1 MININILSFFDVVVD
16 RSGLESVSTSDAFTI
31 DITPPIPGKFFV
43 GNEKSSDK
51 TIVGNNIPVN
61 VEGFE
66 DPESG
71 VDMINVRIAGIN
83 TDYVSNTI
91 VDKGLY
97 KIKLSQD
104 LKDGYEYRATIQVG
118 IHFTCLQRQHTLFL
132 YRDVLV
138 IRYYVYVYM

>member
-1 MININILSFFDVVVD
+1 MI
-16 RSGLESVSTSDAFTI
+16 
-31 DITPPIPGKFFV
+31 
-43 GNEKSSDK
+43 
-51 TIVGNNIPVN
+51 

-71 VDMINVRIAGIN
+71 IDMIKVRIDGIN

-91 VDKGLY
+91 VDRGLY

-118 IHFTCLQRQHTLFL
+118 IYFYLFV
-132 YRDVLV
+132 RATHVFIHVLV
-138 IRYYVYVYM
+138 ITNYMYVYI